1 MKVLSINVSH
11 HASICVIEHGEIIFY
26 LESQRINKK
35 KYSSNVEDAFTVLKD
50 KEFDICVYS
59 GYENHS
65 TVIDDL
71 KNSIKTLKEKY
82 NLKWQREE
90 FIDHHHFNHAACAF
104 FNSGFKEAYCIIADG
119 SGIHQYKNNKY
130 LGREIF
136 SIYKLKHPN
145 QRELIY
151 QICASP
157 NGLFYQEGRQV
168 SENTFSLGR
177 VYETVQDIVDTKEPG
192 GVMALSAY
200 GRYNKNIKRILKI
213 NKTGFCTNLNNLYTL
228 LSYFKKEDS
237 QFNAENISYRIQK
250 DCESIIKFFIK
261 KILKEKKDADI
272 CLSGGF
278 FQNCVANYEFLKL
291 SSSIYVDPWSHDGG
305 TAIGAGLTTY
315 YELTKDPTIR
325 PLKNLYLGPKQEIK
339 KITELNIKITD
350 KNQWSIHSILKGEET
365 TPKQVAEL
373 ISNKNVVAIFQSRS
387 EAGPRA
393 LGNRSLLYDSRDP
406 KAKEVVNLIKK
417 REWYRPYA
425 GTILLEQAHKWFDLR
440 GKKETPFMSYALK
453 VKKDKEKLIP
463 GILHIDNTS
472 RMQTLKYE
480 DNPNYYNLLN
490 EFYKL
495 TNVPAFLNTSLN
507 VAGEPLVETLND
519 ALSFIGRTNV
529 NYLYLPEKN
538 YMVVKHE
545 K

>member
-1 MKVLSINVSH
+1 MKILSINTSH
-11 HASICVIEHGEIIFY
+11 HASVCVVEDGIVTFY
-26 LESQRINKK
+26 LESQRIDRK
-35 KYSSNVEDAFTVLKD
+35 KYSSDLEPAFTTLKGA
-50 KEFDICVYS
+50 EFDMCIFS
-59 GYENHS
+59 GYENHI
-65 TVIDDL
+65 TVVEKTKD
-71 KNSIKTLKEKY
+71 KIKTLKEKY
-82 NLKWQREE
+82 KLKWDREE
-90 FIDHHHFNHAACAF
+90 FINHHHFNHAACAF
-104 FNSGFKEAYCIIADG
+104 FNSGFKESYCIVADG
-119 SGIHQYKNNKY
+119 SGIHQHKNNKY

-151 QICASP
+151 QICANP
-157 NGLFYQEGRQV
+157 DGLFHQEGNQV
-168 SENTFSLGR
+168 SENTFSLGTMF
-177 VYETVQDIVDTKEPG
+177 ETVQKIVETKEPG
-192 GVMALSAY
+192 GVMGLSAY

-213 NKTGFCTNLNNLYTL
+213 NKTGFSTNLKNLYNL
-228 LSYFKKEDS
+228 LSYFKKDDN
-237 QFNAENISYRIQK
+237 QFNAQNISYRVQK
-250 DCESIIKFFIK
+250 DCESIVKFFIK
-261 KILKEKKDADI
+261 KILKKEKDANI

-278 FQNCVANYEFLKL
+278 FQNCVANYEFLKT
-291 SSSIYVDPWSHDGG
+291 SSNIYVDPWSHDGG
-305 TAIGAGLTTY
+305 TAIGAGLTAY

-325 PLKNLYLGPKQEIK
+325 TLKNLYLGPKQEIK
-339 KITELNIKITD
+339 KIVKLNVTVED
-350 KNQWSIHSILKGEET
+350 SNNWSLKYVLKGEEA
-365 TPKQVAEL
+365 TPKQVAKL
-373 ISNKNVVAIFQSRS
+373 ISNKKVVAIFQSRS

-425 GTILLEQAHKWFDLR
+425 GTIIQEQAHEWFDLR

-490 EFYKL
+490 EFYNL
-495 TNVPAFLNTSLN
+495 TGVPTFLNTSLN
-507 VAGEPLVETLND
+507 LAGEPLVETFSD
-519 ALSFIGRTNV
+519 ALSFITRCKV
-529 NYLYLPEKN
+529 DYLYLPEKN
-538 YMVVKHE
+538 YIVVKHE